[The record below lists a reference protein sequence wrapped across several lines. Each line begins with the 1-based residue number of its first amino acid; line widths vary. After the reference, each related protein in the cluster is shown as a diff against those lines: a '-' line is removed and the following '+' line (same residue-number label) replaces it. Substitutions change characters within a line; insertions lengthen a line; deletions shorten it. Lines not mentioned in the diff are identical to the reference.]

1 MKIFYKG
8 GSTLE
13 FLIFTLLNVTL
24 ILLALTVY
32 DGILLRR
39 TINNNISYAK
49 QKYTP
54 KEENIDEV
62 EDTLSSYEMER
73 IAREREFDRRI
84 ALLKQEIGYENKQVG
99 YIADELDPNVYNLPH
114 ESVSS
119 LINVDVDEVA
129 R

>member
-1 MKIFYKG
+1 VKIFYKG

>member
-1 MKIFYKG
+1 M
-8 GSTLE
+8 E
-13 FLIFTLLNVTL
+13 FLIFTLLSVALTL
-24 ILLALTVY
+24 LTLLLALSVY

-39 TINNNISYAK
+39 TINDSISYAK

-54 KEENIDEV
+54 KEENIDEG
-62 EDTLSSYEMER
+62 ENTLSSYEMER

-119 LINVDVDEVA
+119 LINVEIDEVA
-129 R
+129 K

>member
-1 MKIFYKG
+1 MLLKG

-24 ILLALTVY
+24 TLLILSVY

-39 TINNNISYAK
+39 TINDSISYAK

-54 KEENIDEV
+54 KEENIDEG
-62 EDTLSSYEMER
+62 ENTLSSYEMER

-119 LINVDVDEVA
+119 LINVEVDEVA

>member
-1 MKIFYKG
+1 M
-8 GSTLE
+8 E

-24 ILLALTVY
+24 TLLILSVY

-39 TINNNISYAK
+39 TINNTSCTK

-54 KEENIDEV
+54 KEENIDEG
-62 EDTLSSYEMER
+62 ENTLSSYEMER
-73 IAREREFDRRI
+73 IAREIEFDRRI

-99 YIADELDPNVYNLPH
+99 YIADELDPNVHNLPH

-119 LINVDVDEVA
+119 LINVEIDEVA